1 MENSSNDISMKT
13 RGSKTIDLY
22 TWATPNGRKVSIM
35 LEELGLDYNV
45 IPIDITKGEQ
55 HDLDF
60 VSFSQN
66 NKIPA
71 IIDHETGLKM
81 MESGAI
87 LMYLAKKTGL
97 LMSQTDGQY
106 WEEMQWLMFQMG
118 GIGPMQVQAHVF
130 YRYAP
135 EKIEYAIGRYQRE
148 TRRLYEVLDRQLRDN
163 PYLAGEFSIADIA
176 CWPWVRIHNWAGVEL
191 TGLDHLERWIKD
203 LYARPAFQK
212 GICVPYKVERGKETL
227 DESRKRGSKMLV

>member
-1 MENSSNDISMKT
+1 MKT

-60 VSFSQN
+60 VSFSPN

-97 LMSQTDGQY
+97 FLSQTDGQY

-118 GIGPMQVQAHVF
+118 HVGPMLGQTHHFVKFNPGKSPYAEE
-130 YRYAP
+130 RYKN
-135 EKIEYAIGRYQRE
+135 ENI
-148 TRRLYEVLDRQLRDN
+148 RLYKVLNKRLKER
-163 PYLAGEFSIADIA
+163 EFICEDYSIVDIA
-176 CWPWVRIHNWAGVEL
+176 TWPWISRYEFQQMDLNDYPSLKAWYMRIAS
-191 TGLDHLERWIKD
+191 
-203 LYARPAFQK
+203 RPAVQR
-212 GICVPYKVERGKETL
+212 GYAVPL
-227 DESRKRGSKMLV
+227 DQPVPLPE

>member
-60 VSFSQN
+60 VSFSPN

-97 LMSQTDGQY
+97 FMGQTDRQY

-118 GIGPMQVQAHVF
+118 HVGPMLGQTHHFVKFNPGKSPYAEE
-130 YRYAP
+130 RYKN
-135 EKIEYAIGRYQRE
+135 ENI
-148 TRRLYEVLDRQLRDN
+148 RLYKVLNKRLKER
-163 PYLAGEFSIADIA
+163 EFICEDYSIVDIA
-176 CWPWVRIHNWAGVEL
+176 TWPWISRYEFQQMDLNDYPSLKAWYMRIAS
-191 TGLDHLERWIKD
+191 
-203 LYARPAFQK
+203 RPAVQR
-212 GICVPYKVERGKETL
+212 GYAVPL
-227 DESRKRGSKMLV
+227 DQPVPLPD

>member
-60 VSFSQN
+60 VSFSPN

-97 LMSQTDGQY
+97 FSSQTDGQY

-118 GIGPMQVQAHVF
+118 HVGPMLGQTHHFVKFNPGKSPYAEE
-130 YRYAP
+130 RYKN
-135 EKIEYAIGRYQRE
+135 ENI
-148 TRRLYEVLDRQLRDN
+148 RLYKVLNKRLKER
-163 PYLAGEFSIADIA
+163 EFICEDYSIVDIA
-176 CWPWVRIHNWAGVEL
+176 TWPWISRYEFQQMDLNDYPSLKAWYMRIAS
-191 TGLDHLERWIKD
+191 
-203 LYARPAFQK
+203 RPAVQR
-212 GICVPYKVERGKETL
+212 GYAVPL
-227 DESRKRGSKMLV
+227 DQPVPLPE

>member
-60 VSFSQN
+60 LSFSPN

-97 LMSQTDGQY
+97 FTSQTDGQY

-118 GIGPMQVQAHVF
+118 HVGPMLGQTHHFVKFNPGKSPYAEE
-130 YRYAP
+130 RYKN
-135 EKIEYAIGRYQRE
+135 ENI
-148 TRRLYEVLDRQLRDN
+148 RLYKVLNKRLKER
-163 PYLAGEFSIADIA
+163 EFICEDYSIVDIA
-176 CWPWVRIHNWAGVEL
+176 TWPWISRYEFQQMDLNDYPSLKAWYMRIAS
-191 TGLDHLERWIKD
+191 
-203 LYARPAFQK
+203 RPAVQR
-212 GICVPYKVERGKETL
+212 GYAVPL
-227 DESRKRGSKMLV
+227 DQPVPLPE

>member
-13 RGSKTIDLY
+13 RGSKSIDLY

-45 IPIDITKGEQ
+45 IPIDITKGGQ

-60 VSFSQN
+60 VSFSPN

-97 LMSQTDGQY
+97 FMSQTDGQY

-118 GIGPMQVQAHVF
+118 HVGPMLGQTHHFVKFNPGKSPYAEE
-130 YRYAP
+130 RYKN
-135 EKIEYAIGRYQRE
+135 ENI
-148 TRRLYEVLDRQLRDN
+148 RLYKVLNKRLKER
-163 PYLAGEFSIADIA
+163 EFICEDYSIVDIA
-176 CWPWVRIHNWAGVEL
+176 TWPWISRYEFQQMDLNDYPSLKAWYMRIAS
-191 TGLDHLERWIKD
+191 
-203 LYARPAFQK
+203 RPAVQR
-212 GICVPYKVERGKETL
+212 GYAVPL
-227 DESRKRGSKMLV
+227 DQPVPLPE

>member
-1 MENSSNDISMKT
+1 MENSSNDISMKA

-60 VSFSQN
+60 VSFSPN
-66 NKIPA
+66 IKIPA

-97 LMSQTDGQY
+97 FVSQTDRQY

-118 GIGPMQVQAHVF
+118 HVGPMLGQTHHFVKF
-130 YRYAP
+130 NPGKSPYSEERYKN
-135 EKIEYAIGRYQRE
+135 ENI
-148 TRRLYEVLDRQLRDN
+148 RLYKVLNKRLKER
-163 PYLAGEFSIADIA
+163 EFICEDYSIVDIA
-176 CWPWVRIHNWAGVEL
+176 TWPWISRYEFQQMDLNDYPSLKAWYIRIAS
-191 TGLDHLERWIKD
+191 
-203 LYARPAFQK
+203 RPAVQR
-212 GICVPYKVERGKETL
+212 GYAVPL
-227 DESRKRGSKMLV
+227 DQPVPE

>member
-35 LEELGLDYNV
+35 LEELGLDYNI

-60 VSFSQN
+60 VSFSPN

-87 LMYLAKKTGL
+87 LIYLANKTGL
-97 LMSQTDGQY
+97 FMSQTDGQY

-118 GIGPMQVQAHVF
+118 HVGPMLGQTHHFVKFNPGKSPYAEE
-130 YRYAP
+130 RYKN
-135 EKIEYAIGRYQRE
+135 ENI
-148 TRRLYEVLDRQLRDN
+148 RLYKVLNKRLKER
-163 PYLAGEFSIADIA
+163 EFICEDYSIVDIA
-176 CWPWVRIHNWAGVEL
+176 TWPWISRYEFQQMDLNDYPSLKAWYMRIAS
-191 TGLDHLERWIKD
+191 
-203 LYARPAFQK
+203 RPAVQR
-212 GICVPYKVERGKETL
+212 GYAVPL
-227 DESRKRGSKMLV
+227 DQPVPLPE

>member
-1 MENSSNDISMKT
+1 VENSSNDISMKT

-60 VSFSQN
+60 VSFSPN

-97 LMSQTDGQY
+97 FMSQTDGQY

-118 GIGPMQVQAHVF
+118 HVGPMLGQTHHFVKFNPGKSPYAEE
-130 YRYAP
+130 RYKN
-135 EKIEYAIGRYQRE
+135 ENI
-148 TRRLYEVLDRQLRDN
+148 RLYKVLNKRLKER
-163 PYLAGEFSIADIA
+163 EFICEDYSIVDIA
-176 CWPWVRIHNWAGVEL
+176 TWPWISRYEFQQMDLNDYPSLKAWYMRIAS
-191 TGLDHLERWIKD
+191 
-203 LYARPAFQK
+203 RPAVQR
-212 GICVPYKVERGKETL
+212 GYAVPL
-227 DESRKRGSKMLV
+227 DQPVPLPE

>member
-60 VSFSQN
+60 VSFSPN

-97 LMSQTDGQY
+97 FLSQTDGQY

-118 GIGPMQVQAHVF
+118 HVGPMLGQTHHFVKFNPGKSPYAEE
-130 YRYAP
+130 RYKN
-135 EKIEYAIGRYQRE
+135 ENI
-148 TRRLYEVLDRQLRDN
+148 RLYKVLNKRLKER
-163 PYLAGEFSIADIA
+163 EFICEDYSIVDIA
-176 CWPWVRIHNWAGVEL
+176 TWPWISRYEFQQMDLNDYPSLKAWYMRIAS
-191 TGLDHLERWIKD
+191 
-203 LYARPAFQK
+203 RPAVQR
-212 GICVPYKVERGKETL
+212 GYAVPL
-227 DESRKRGSKMLV
+227 DQPVPLPE

>member
-1 MENSSNDISMKT
+1 M
-13 RGSKTIDLY
+13 GSKTIDLY

-60 VSFSQN
+60 VSFSPN

-97 LMSQTDGQY
+97 FMSQTDRQY

-118 GIGPMQVQAHVF
+118 HVGPMLGQTHHFVKFNPGKSPYAEE
-130 YRYAP
+130 RYKN
-135 EKIEYAIGRYQRE
+135 ENI
-148 TRRLYEVLDRQLRDN
+148 RLYKVLNKRLKER
-163 PYLAGEFSIADIA
+163 EFICEDYSIVDIA
-176 CWPWVRIHNWAGVEL
+176 TWPWISRYEFQQMDLNDYPSLKAWYMRIAS
-191 TGLDHLERWIKD
+191 
-203 LYARPAFQK
+203 RPAVQR
-212 GICVPYKVERGKETL
+212 GYAVPL
-227 DESRKRGSKMLV
+227 DQPVPLPD

>member
-1 MENSSNDISMKT
+1 M
-13 RGSKTIDLY
+13 IDLY
-22 TWATPNGRKVSIM
+22 TSNTPNGYKVSIM
-35 LEELGLDYNV
+35 LEEIKLPYNV
-45 IPIDITKGEQ
+45 IAVDLVKKEQ
-55 HDLDF
+55 KKAGYLKLNPNGRIPTIVDRENENF
-60 VSFSQN
+60 VVF
-66 NKIPA
+66 
-71 IIDHETGLKM
+71 
-81 MESGAI
+81 ESGAI
-87 LMYLAKKTGL
+87 LIYLAEKTGQL
-97 LMSQTDGQY
+97 LPVNPVKRSKVL
-106 WEEMQWLMFQMG
+106 QWLMFQMG
-118 GIGPMQVQAHVF
+118 GIGPMQGQAHVF

-148 TRRLYEVLDRQLRDN
+148 TRRLYEVLDRQLKDN

-191 TGLDHLERWIKD
+191 TGLEHLERWIKD

>member
-1 MENSSNDISMKT
+1 MENSSNDICMKT

-22 TWATPNGRKVSIM
+22 TWAKPNGRKVSIM

-60 VSFSQN
+60 VSFSPN

-97 LMSQTDGQY
+97 FLSQTDGQY

-118 GIGPMQVQAHVF
+118 HVGPMLGQTHHFVKFNPGKSPYAEE
-130 YRYAP
+130 RYKN
-135 EKIEYAIGRYQRE
+135 ENI
-148 TRRLYEVLDRQLRDN
+148 RLYKVLNKRLKER
-163 PYLAGEFSIADIA
+163 EFICEDYSIVDIA
-176 CWPWVRIHNWAGVEL
+176 TWPWISRYEFQQMDLNDYPSLKAWYMRIAS
-191 TGLDHLERWIKD
+191 
-203 LYARPAFQK
+203 RPAVQR
-212 GICVPYKVERGKETL
+212 GYAVPL
-227 DESRKRGSKMLV
+227 DQPVPLPE

>member
-60 VSFSQN
+60 VSFSPN

-97 LMSQTDGQY
+97 FMSQTDGQY

-118 GIGPMQVQAHVF
+118 HVGPMLGQTHHFVKFNPGKSPYAEE
-130 YRYAP
+130 RYKN
-135 EKIEYAIGRYQRE
+135 ENI
-148 TRRLYEVLDRQLRDN
+148 RLYKVLNKRLKER
-163 PYLAGEFSIADIA
+163 EFICEDYSIVDIA
-176 CWPWVRIHNWAGVEL
+176 TWPWISRYEFQQMDLNDYPSLKAWYMRIAS
-191 TGLDHLERWIKD
+191 
-203 LYARPAFQK
+203 RPAVQR
-212 GICVPYKVERGKETL
+212 GYAVPQDLPVPMP
-227 DESRKRGSKMLV
+227 D

>member
-45 IPIDITKGEQ
+45 MPIDITKGEQ

-60 VSFSQN
+60 VSFSPN

-97 LMSQTDGQY
+97 FLSQTDGQY

-118 GIGPMQVQAHVF
+118 HVGPMLGQTHHFVKFNPGKSPYAEE
-130 YRYAP
+130 RYKN
-135 EKIEYAIGRYQRE
+135 ENI
-148 TRRLYEVLDRQLRDN
+148 RLYKVLNKRLKER
-163 PYLAGEFSIADIA
+163 EFICEDYSIVDIA
-176 CWPWVRIHNWAGVEL
+176 TWPWISRYEFQQMDLNDYPSLKAWYMRIAS
-191 TGLDHLERWIKD
+191 
-203 LYARPAFQK
+203 RPAVQR
-212 GICVPYKVERGKETL
+212 GYAVPL
-227 DESRKRGSKMLV
+227 DQPVPLPE

>member
-1 MENSSNDISMKT
+1 MKT

-60 VSFSQN
+60 VSFSPN

-97 LMSQTDGQY
+97 FLSQTDGQY

-118 GIGPMQVQAHVF
+118 HVGPMLGQTHHFVKFNPGKSPYAEE
-130 YRYAP
+130 RYKN
-135 EKIEYAIGRYQRE
+135 ENI
-148 TRRLYEVLDRQLRDN
+148 RLYKVLNKRLKER
-163 PYLAGEFSIADIA
+163 EFICEDYSIVDIA
-176 CWPWVRIHNWAGVEL
+176 TWPWISRYEFQQMDLNDYPSLKAWYMRIAS
-191 TGLDHLERWIKD
+191 
-203 LYARPAFQK
+203 RPAVQR
-212 GICVPYKVERGKETL
+212 GYAVP
-227 DESRKRGSKMLV
+227 LVQPVPLPE

>member
-60 VSFSQN
+60 VSFSPN

-97 LMSQTDGQY
+97 FMSQTDGQ
-106 WEEMQWLMFQMG
+106 
-118 GIGPMQVQAHVF
+118 
-130 YRYAP
+130 
-135 EKIEYAIGRYQRE
+135 
-148 TRRLYEVLDRQLRDN
+148 
-163 PYLAGEFSIADIA
+163 
-176 CWPWVRIHNWAGVEL
+176 
-191 TGLDHLERWIKD
+191 
-203 LYARPAFQK
+203 
-212 GICVPYKVERGKETL
+212 
-227 DESRKRGSKMLV
+227 

>member
-60 VSFSQN
+60 VSFSPN

-97 LMSQTDGQY
+97 FTSQTDEQY

-118 GIGPMQVQAHVF
+118 HVGPMLGQTHHFVKFNPGKSPYAEE
-130 YRYAP
+130 RYKN
-135 EKIEYAIGRYQRE
+135 ENI
-148 TRRLYEVLDRQLRDN
+148 RLYKVLNKRLKER
-163 PYLAGEFSIADIA
+163 EFICEDYSIVDIA
-176 CWPWVRIHNWAGVEL
+176 TWPWISRYEFQQMDLNDYPSLKAWYMRIAS
-191 TGLDHLERWIKD
+191 
-203 LYARPAFQK
+203 RPAVQR
-212 GICVPYKVERGKETL
+212 GYAVPL
-227 DESRKRGSKMLV
+227 DQPVPLPE

>member
-60 VSFSQN
+60 VSFSPN

-97 LMSQTDGQY
+97 FLSQTDGQY

-118 GIGPMQVQAHVF
+118 HIGPMLGQTHHFVKFNPGKSPYAEE
-130 YRYAP
+130 RYKN
-135 EKIEYAIGRYQRE
+135 ENI
-148 TRRLYEVLDRQLRDN
+148 RLYKVLNKRLKER
-163 PYLAGEFSIADIA
+163 EFICEDYSIVDIA
-176 CWPWVRIHNWAGVEL
+176 TWPWISRYEFQQMDLNDYPSLKAWYMRIAS
-191 TGLDHLERWIKD
+191 
-203 LYARPAFQK
+203 RPAVQR
-212 GICVPYKVERGKETL
+212 GYAVPL
-227 DESRKRGSKMLV
+227 DQPVPLPE

>member
-45 IPIDITKGEQ
+45 IPIDITQGEQ

-60 VSFSQN
+60 VSFSPN

-97 LMSQTDGQY
+97 FMSQTGRQY

-118 GIGPMQVQAHVF
+118 HVGPMLGQTHHFVKFNPGKSPYAEE
-130 YRYAP
+130 RYKN
-135 EKIEYAIGRYQRE
+135 ENI
-148 TRRLYEVLDRQLRDN
+148 RLYKVLNKRLKER
-163 PYLAGEFSIADIA
+163 EFICEDYSIVDIA
-176 CWPWVRIHNWAGVEL
+176 TWPWISRYEFQQMDLNDYPSLKAWYMRIAS
-191 TGLDHLERWIKD
+191 
-203 LYARPAFQK
+203 RPAVQR
-212 GICVPYKVERGKETL
+212 GYAVPL
-227 DESRKRGSKMLV
+227 DQPVPLPE

>member
-1 MENSSNDISMKT
+1 MENSSNDISIKT

-60 VSFSQN
+60 VSFSPN

-97 LMSQTDGQY
+97 FMSQTDGQY

-118 GIGPMQVQAHVF
+118 HVGPMLGQTHHFVKFNPGKSPYAEE
-130 YRYAP
+130 RYKN
-135 EKIEYAIGRYQRE
+135 ENI
-148 TRRLYEVLDRQLRDN
+148 RLYKVLNKRLKER
-163 PYLAGEFSIADIA
+163 EFICEDYSIVDIA
-176 CWPWVRIHNWAGVEL
+176 TWPWISRYEFQQMDLNDYPSLKAWYMRIAS
-191 TGLDHLERWIKD
+191 
-203 LYARPAFQK
+203 RPAVQR
-212 GICVPYKVERGKETL
+212 GYAVPL
-227 DESRKRGSKMLV
+227 DQPVPLPE

>member
-60 VSFSQN
+60 VSFSPN

-97 LMSQTDGQY
+97 FLSQTDGQY

-118 GIGPMQVQAHVF
+118 HVGPMLGQTHHFVKFNPGKSPYAEE
-130 YRYAP
+130 RYKN
-135 EKIEYAIGRYQRE
+135 ENI
-148 TRRLYEVLDRQLRDN
+148 RLYKVLNKRLKERKFICED
-163 PYLAGEFSIADIA
+163 YSIVDIA
-176 CWPWVRIHNWAGVEL
+176 TWPWISRYEFQQMDLNDYPSLKAWYMRIAS
-191 TGLDHLERWIKD
+191 
-203 LYARPAFQK
+203 RPAVQR
-212 GICVPYKVERGKETL
+212 GYAVPL
-227 DESRKRGSKMLV
+227 DQPVPLPE

>member
-1 MENSSNDISMKT
+1 VENSSNDISMKT

-35 LEELGLDYNV
+35 LEELGLDYNI

-60 VSFSQN
+60 VSFSPN

-97 LMSQTDGQY
+97 FLSQTDGQY

-118 GIGPMQVQAHVF
+118 HVGPMLGQTHHFVKFNPGKSPYAEE
-130 YRYAP
+130 RYKN
-135 EKIEYAIGRYQRE
+135 ENI
-148 TRRLYEVLDRQLRDN
+148 RLYKVLNKRLKER
-163 PYLAGEFSIADIA
+163 EFICEDYSIVDIA
-176 CWPWVRIHNWAGVEL
+176 TWPWISRYEFQQMDLNDYPSLKAWYMRIAS
-191 TGLDHLERWIKD
+191 
-203 LYARPAFQK
+203 RPAVQR
-212 GICVPYKVERGKETL
+212 GYAVPL
-227 DESRKRGSKMLV
+227 DQPVPLPE